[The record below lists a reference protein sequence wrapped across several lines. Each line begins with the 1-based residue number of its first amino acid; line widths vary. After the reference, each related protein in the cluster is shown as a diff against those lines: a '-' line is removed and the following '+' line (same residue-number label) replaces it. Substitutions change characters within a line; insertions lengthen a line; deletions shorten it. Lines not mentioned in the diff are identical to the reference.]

1 MSDER
6 FGSLLDLVEILEGG
20 YDFLLVTGCS
30 LMSVTEKI
38 EVSG

>member
-6 FGSLLDLVEILEGG
+6 FGSLLDLVEVLEGG

-30 LMSVTEKI
+30 LMPVTEKI